1 MGGRRVEQEEVNT
14 CLEQYVQNRA
24 RCAYLEQRLQ
34 DMRGELAYLKAHK
47 VEDLVSVSPGND
59 GMPHSQNTGDPAG
72 TAAIRLADGYEP
84 GYITELERDIDRL
97 DREHQRLQACLGYV
111 DAWLLALNRQ
121 EKFLLE
127 HKYLHQETWRSVSRA
142 FEMEFG
148 YPISLRGLKA
158 AKKRAMQRIY
168 EIAK

>member
-1 MGGRRVEQEEVNT
+1 MKQEEVNA
-14 CLEQYVQNRA
+14 CLLQYGQNRA
-24 RCAYLEQRLQ
+24 RCAYLGQRLQ
-34 DMRGELAYLKAHK
+34 EMRGELAYLKAHK

-97 DREHQRLQACLGYV
+97 DREHQRIEACLGYV

-127 HKYLHQETWRSVSRA
+127 HKYLQQESWRCVAQA